1 MAIDMIEENEL
12 SALAPQRSGFKNDV
26 QKMPKK
32 KRTIGIDDKYSNFTI
47 FGKEIELS
55 HTSKEGTQYEIV
67 KRGLPMDEKSTC
79 ESLQSIINNLD
90 GQIEVARKK
99 AISNN
104 TAGERADAQDEANG
118 KSRYR
123 SEVLERMKSMKCDID
138 NKDIEQKKNLE
149 EALYLTKNILEQGK
163 TKSNTFTYIII
174 GGVVAISVVAFIV
187 IRNAK
192 KGTSTN

>member
-32 KRTIGIDDKYSNFTI
+32 KKSIGLDDKYSNFTI

-67 KRGLPMDEKSTC
+67 KRGMPIDEKTTC
-79 ESLQSIINNLD
+79 ETLQSYIDNLD
-90 GQIEVARKK
+90 GQIDVARKK
-99 AISNN
+99 AITNK

-118 KSRYR
+118 KSRFR
-123 SEVLERMKSMKCDID
+123 GEVFERMKTMKCDVT
-138 NKDIEQKKNLE
+138 NKSLEQKKNLE
-149 EALYLTKNILEQGK
+149 EALYLTQNILEQSK
-163 TKSNTFTYIII
+163 TKSNTFTYVIV
-174 GGVVAISVVAFIV
+174 GGVIALGVVAFIV
-187 IRNAK
+187 VRNAK
-192 KGTSTN
+192 KGTPTN

>member
-32 KRTIGIDDKYSNFTI
+32 KRAIGLDDKYSNFTV

-55 HTSKEGTQYEIV
+55 HTSKEGSQYEIA

-79 ESLQSIINNLD
+79 ESLQSIIDKLD
-90 GQIEVARKK
+90 GEIEVARKK

-104 TAGERADAQDEANG
+104 TGGERADAQDEANG

-123 SEVLERMKSMKCDID
+123 SEVLERMKSMKCDIG
-138 NKDIEQKKNLE
+138 NKDVEQKKNLE

-174 GGVVAISVVAFIV
+174 GGVLAISVVAFIV

-192 KGTSTN
+192 KGKSTN